1 MKIDSVLQFA
11 TYFLIGCL
19 FCLFV
24 EFCVRPKYEFEHEY
38 PTEEELIKA
47 MRDILGGTDKGTII
61 FMQKLYVEDP
71 FAEVIDMGTVLGSAV
86 ENLTPNGLRD
96 AIGLGEV
103 KTDAEQQ

>member
-1 MKIDSVLQFA
+1 MSKYYIVFERPDGDKVLRDGYVF
-11 TYFLIGCL
+11 
-19 FCLFV
+19 
-24 EFCVRPKYEFEHEY
+24 EFEHEY

>member
-1 MKIDSVLQFA
+1 MSKYYIVF
-11 TYFLIGCL
+11 
-19 FCLFV
+19 
-24 EFCVRPKYEFEHEY
+24 ERPDGDTLKRDGYVFEFEHEY

-47 MRDILGGTDKGTII
+47 MNDVLGGTDKGTII

-71 FAEVIDMGTVLGSAV
+71 FAEVIDIGTVLGSAV
-86 ENLTPNGLRD
+86 ENLAPNGLRD